1 MIVIGDSYKFTKYD
15 LEKLNKKFPQIVHIS
30 YKDKNVKDVIKAI
43 KQTLDNEKGKKLIV
57 LNTDVPVPDEL
68 IKYLTSLE
76 LEGISFL
83 SIEHFLEK
91 YLHKCYIPENP
102 NDLSFLE
109 DIKPY
114 SKWQYIQKRFID
126 FFGIFWLFFFSWPV
140 MLYCVYRIKKES
152 PEGPIFFKQKRVGK
166 NGKEFVCIK
175 FRSMVPDAEK
185 GKPQFAN
192 EDDPRVFKWGVVMR
206 KTRLDELPQ
215 MWNILKGEMHLIG
228 PRPERKYWVEQFEK
242 VIPYYNE
249 RHVVAPGITGWA
261 QVNYP
266 YGANVED
273 AKQKLMY
280 DLYYIKNWNIWLE
293 LKIVWKT
300 AMTVIMKKGV

>member
-1 MIVIGDSYKFTKYD
+1 MIVLGEKYKFNKFD
-15 LEKLNKKFPQIVHIS
+15 LEKLNKNFSNISYIS
-30 YKDKNVKDVIKAI
+30 YKDKDSEDIINQIENILK
-43 KQTLDNEKGKKLIV
+43 EKNKKIIV
-57 LNTDVPVPDEL
+57 LNTAAPVSDEL
-68 IKYLTSLE
+68 IKYLTELE
-76 LEGISFL
+76 LKGISFL

-91 YLHKCYIPENP
+91 YLQKCYIFDNHT
-102 NDLSFLE
+102 DLSFLE
-109 DIKPY
+109 EIKPY
-114 SKWQYIQKRFID
+114 SKWQYILKRAID

-140 MLYCVYRIKKES
+140 MLYSAYRIKKES

-166 NGKEFVCIK
+166 NGKEFVCVK

-185 GKPQFAN
+185 GKPQFASK
-192 EDDPRVFKWGVVMR
+192 DDPRIFKWGAVMR
-206 KTRLDELPQ
+206 KTRFDELPQ

-242 VIPYYNE
+242 EIPYYNE
-249 RHVVAPGITGWA
+249 RHLVAPGITGWA

-266 YGANVED
+266 YGSSVED

-293 LKIVWKT
+293 LKIVWMT
-300 AMTVIMKKGV
+300 AMTVIKKKGI